1 MEVTTAEVAAWVGTF
16 MYPLMRVG
24 AAALVAPVF
33 GNDMLPVQIRVLLGV
48 ALTVAVLP
56 AVGEVP
62 PVDPLSA
69 EGLLIAAQEVLIGL
83 TIGTILALALNTAV
97 VAGES
102 IALAMGLGFA
112 TMVDP
117 QTGMSVPVVSQV
129 LLTIVTLLFLTV
141 GGHLMIIQLLADSF
155 AAIPVGELTLDR
167 DVFWGVAAW
176 GTQMYAG
183 AVLIALPLV
192 TVLLVINLSLGVM
205 TRAAPQMN
213 VFSIGLP
220 MTILVGGVLMP
231 ILVLPA
237 LPTRM
242 AEIWTDAYNTIGEL
256 LGTPMLG
263 G

>member
-33 GNDMLPVQIRVLLGV
+33 SNDMLPVQIRVLLGV

-69 EGLLIAAQEVLIGL
+69 QGLLIAAQEVLIGL

-117 QTGMSVPVVSQV
+117 QTGMSVPVVSQL
-129 LLTIVTLLFLTV
+129 LLTIVTLLFLAV

-237 LPTRM
+237 LPSRM
-242 AEIWTDAYNTIGEL
+242 AEIWADAYNTIGEL

>member
-1 MEVTTAEVAAWVGTF
+1 MEFTSAEVVAWVGAF

-33 GNDMLPVQIRVLLGV
+33 GNDMIPVRVRILLGA

-56 AVGEVP
+56 AVGPTP
-62 PVDPLSA
+62 PIDPLSL
-69 EGLLIAAQEVLIGL
+69 EGLMIALQEVLIGL
-83 TIGTILALALNTAV
+83 TIGFVLALALNTV
-97 VAGES
+97 VIAGES
-102 IALAMGLGFA
+102 VALAMGLGFA
-112 TMVDP
+112 TMIDP
-117 QTGMSVPVVSQV
+117 QTGMSVPVISQI
-129 LLTIVTLLFLTV
+129 LLVVATLLFLAL
-141 GGHLMIIQLLADSF
+141 GGHLMVVQLLADSF
-155 AAIPVGELTLDR
+155 AVIPVGALVIER
-167 DVFWGVAAW
+167 DLFWVVATW

-213 VFSIGLP
+213 VFSVGLP
-220 MTILVGGVLMP
+220 LTILVGGVLLP

-237 LPTRM
+237 LPNRM
-242 AEIWTDAYNTIGEL
+242 AMMWSEAYNTLGAL
-256 LGTPMLG
+256 LGVPGVG

>member
-1 MEVTTAEVAAWVGTF
+1 MEVTSAEAAAWVGMF
-16 MYPLMRVG
+16 MYPLMRIG
-24 AAALVAPVF
+24 AALLVAPVF
-33 GNDMLPVQIRVLLGV
+33 GNEMLPLQVRIFIGL

-62 PVDPLSA
+62 PVDPLSG
-69 EGLLIAAQEVLIGL
+69 EGLLMAAQEILVGL
-83 TIGTILALALNTAV
+83 TIGTILALAINTAV
-97 VAGES
+97 IAGES

-112 TMVDP
+112 TMADP
-117 QTGMSVPVVSQV
+117 QTGMSVPVVSQL
-129 LLTIVTLLFLTV
+129 LLTIVTLLFLAF
-141 GGHLMIIQLLADSF
+141 GGHLMLIQLLADSF
-155 AAIPVGELTLDR
+155 TTVPIGEIALDR
-167 DVFWGVAAW
+167 DVFWSVAAW

-213 VFSIGLP
+213 VFSVGLP
-220 MTILVGGVLMP
+220 LTILVGGVLLP

-237 LPTRM
+237 LPARM
-242 AEIWTDAYNTIGEL
+242 AGIWAEAYNTIGEL

>member
-1 MEVTTAEVAAWVGTF
+1 MEISSAEAAAWVGTF
-16 MYPLMRVG
+16 MYPLMRIG

-33 GNDMLPVQIRVLLGV
+33 GNDMIPLQVRVFIGV
-48 ALTVAVLP
+48 ALTIAVLP

-69 EGLLIAAQEVLIGL
+69 DGLLIAVQEVLVGL
-83 TIGTILALALNTAV
+83 TIGMILALALNTAV
-97 VAGES
+97 IAGES

-117 QTGMSVPVVSQV
+117 QTGMSVPVISQL
-129 LLTIVTLLFLTV
+129 LLTIVTLLFLAV
-141 GGHLMIIQLLADSF
+141 GGHLMLIQLLADSF
-155 AAIPVGELTLDR
+155 AAVPIGEIALDR

-213 VFSIGLP
+213 VFSVGLP
-220 MTILVGGVLMP
+220 LTILVGGVLMP

-237 LPTRM
+237 LPARM
-242 AEIWTDAYNTIGEL
+242 AMMWSEAYNTIGSL
-256 LGTPMLG
+256 LGTPGIG